1 MWLKYTQDQRRD
13 EADSLA
19 QSSTNR
25 WLATTPKTWT
35 AILVNEKS
43 AGVTWQNRRTYE
55 HREET
60 EFQRWLAPN
69 LAEK

>member
-35 AILVNEKS
+35 AILVNEIVS
-43 AGVTWQNRRTYE
+43 YE
-55 HREET
+55 
-60 EFQRWLAPN
+60 LARK
-69 LAEK
+69 ERI